1 MYYNVFANN
10 PTSNVFSLYQGESEN
25 WIPMWAI
32 INSEVDNLSLK
43 LDLDLDARGNIF
55 KVNGEN
61 AKIIGNILKDV
72 LGIERYNNKIKNL
85 DYYKDRNDD
94 LIKNYDIKKE
104 YEFDYDLI
112 KQFSYFCIN
121 SGGFRVL

>member
-25 WIPMWAI
+25 WIPMWTI

-43 LDLDLDARGNIF
+43 LNLDLDVNGNIF

-72 LGIERYNNKIKNL
+72 LGIEK
-85 DYYKDRNDD
+85 
-94 LIKNYDIKKE
+94 
-104 YEFDYDLI
+104 
-112 KQFSYFCIN
+112 
-121 SGGFRVL
+121 